1 MKLSILHISDLHRD
15 PDNPIGNEAL
25 LDSLENDR
33 RRYTIEETSKVRSPD
48 LIIVSGDVIHG
59 VRSDTPDAD
68 KRLRDQYAEAL
79 DFLNRL
85 TQRLLDGDKRR
96 VVVVP
101 GNHDV
106 SAYHFFKSLQRINI
120 APDSKKV
127 LVEQLFWRN
136 STLRWSWSDF
146 ELYKIVNGDVY
157 VHRLAAFS
165 DFFRDFYEGARTYP
179 LEPSSQFDIFDIPEF
194 NLTIAGFSSCCNND
208 IFNKQGDI
216 HPDCIGG
223 AGMRM
228 REPKYQS
235 RLRIAVWHHNTEGLP
250 IQSDYMDPDILQN
263 LIDRG
268 FSLGFHGHQHRPQ
281 FLDTRFRHEGNRRI
295 TVKKRGGRS
304 CRTCPDILI
313 CLRYTGSDLII
324 EFMK

>member
-59 VRSDTPDAD
+59 VRPDAPDAD

-85 TQRLLDGDKRR
+85 TWRLLDGDKRR

-106 SAYHFFKSLQRINI
+106 SAYHFFKSLQRIDI
-120 APDSKKV
+120 APDRKKE
-127 LVEQLFWRN
+127 LVGQLFSRN

-157 VHRLAAFS
+157 VQRLAAFS
-165 DFFRDFYEGARTYP
+165 KFYKDFYAGARTYP

-194 NLTIAGFSSCCNND
+194 NLTSGRSQGGLLFNCRLTASGGNQRRNSLAGVGGVAAGRQIGQDVAPLLSTARHHRQDMGHEATAIRKTISPRGL
-208 IFNKQGDI
+208 GD
-216 HPDCIGG
+216 G
-223 AGMRM
+223 AG
-228 REPKYQS
+228 K
-235 RLRIAVWHHNTEGLP
+235 VGCW
-250 IQSDYMDPDILQN
+250 
-263 LIDRG
+263 
-268 FSLGFHGHQHRPQ
+268 
-281 FLDTRFRHEGNRRI
+281 
-295 TVKKRGGRS
+295 
-304 CRTCPDILI
+304 
-313 CLRYTGSDLII
+313 
-324 EFMK
+324 